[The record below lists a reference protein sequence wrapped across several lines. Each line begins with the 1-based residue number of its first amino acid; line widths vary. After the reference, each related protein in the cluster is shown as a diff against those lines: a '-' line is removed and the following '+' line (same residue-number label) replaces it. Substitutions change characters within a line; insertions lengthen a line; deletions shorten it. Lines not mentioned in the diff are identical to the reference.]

1 VKNNIGVPNCRNIN
15 EPFEY
20 YIFDLDLNTGEM
32 VVFARLIMPIVVRYL
47 FVVFYGIIWNLRVLH
62 EDIVV
67 LYLLCFKQGNGREWI
82 DSDSGVS
89 SMKASKQERR
99 L

>member
-20 YIFDLDLNTGEM
+20 YIFDLDLNTGSEM

-47 FVVFYGIIWNLRVLH
+47 FCSVLWN
-62 EDIVV
+62 
-67 LYLLCFKQGNGREWI
+67 YLEFKGFT
-82 DSDSGVS
+82 
-89 SMKASKQERR
+89 
-99 L
+99 

>member
-1 VKNNIGVPNCRNIN
+1 MKNNIGVPNCRNIN

-47 FVVFYGIIWNLRVLH
+47 FCRVLWN
-62 EDIVV
+62 
-67 LYLLCFKQGNGREWI
+67 YLEFKGFT
-82 DSDSGVS
+82 
-89 SMKASKQERR
+89 
-99 L
+99 

>member
-32 VVFARLIMPIVVRYL
+32 VVFARLIMPIVVHYL
-47 FVVFYGIIWNLRVLH
+47 FCSVLWN
-62 EDIVV
+62 
-67 LYLLCFKQGNGREWI
+67 YLEFKGFT
-82 DSDSGVS
+82 
-89 SMKASKQERR
+89 
-99 L
+99 

>member
-1 VKNNIGVPNCRNIN
+1 
-15 EPFEY
+15 
-20 YIFDLDLNTGEM
+20 M
-32 VVFARLIMPIVVRYL
+32 
-47 FVVFYGIIWNLRVLH
+47 FYGIIWNLRVLH

-89 SMKASKQERR
+89 SVKASKQERR